1 MPSDRLPRI
10 VLALAAAVVVGV
22 LVVLVVS
29 RVSATQKAPEGD
41 FAPVVVPGTA
51 GTTTT
56 PSPGTATDPT
66 ARPSATAPVQ
76 ATPTPRTVDDD
87 DDDDD
92 DEPDDPDDRDDD

>member
-1 MPSDRLPRI
+1 MPAARLPRI
-10 VLALAAAVVVGV
+10 ALALASAVLVGV

-29 RVSATQKAPEGD
+29 RVSATQKPPEGD

-51 GTTTT
+51 GTAT
-56 PSPGTATDPT
+56 PGPTASAEPT

-76 ATPTPRTVDDD
+76 ATPTPRTIDDD

-92 DEPDDPDDRDDD
+92 DEPDDPDDRFDD